1 MISILIKNKFSAKF
15 LTNQYLVMD
24 RHPQQIKRERQDKKR
39 RANNIAQMSK
49 LKTAIKKVASATNH
63 EKAEVDYRVAVKQI
77 DKAAS
82 KGLIKKNTAAR
93 RKSRITRHLNSL
105 TQ

>member
-1 MISILIKNKFSAKF
+1 MISILIQNKFSAKF
-15 LTNQYLVMD
+15 LTNQYLIMD
-24 RHPQQIKRERQDKKR
+24 RHLQQIKRERQDKKR
-39 RANNIAQMSK
+39 RASNIAQMSK
-49 LKTAIKKVASATNH
+49 LKTAIKKVVSATNH
-63 EKAEVDYRVAVKQI
+63 EKAEVDYRIAVKQI

-105 TQ
+105 TK

>member
-1 MISILIKNKFSAKF
+1 
-15 LTNQYLVMD
+15 MD

-39 RANNIAQMSK
+39 RARNIAQMSK
-49 LKTAIKKVASATNH
+49 LKSAIKKVASATNH
-63 EKAEVDYRVAVKQI
+63 EKAVVDYRVAVKQI

-105 TQ
+105 TK